1 MIKKKHIDKTK
12 RKKKNGYMKSD
23 EVCLFCV
30 TTKAF
35 HRDHEGESIWR
46 LEIKAYRQN
55 QKEENAQKTKPEN

>member
-35 HRDHEGESIWR
+35 HRDHEGESV
-46 LEIKAYRQN
+46 
-55 QKEENAQKTKPEN
+55 